1 MLVLLSTLAIK
12 LQVFRLKR
20 CLKFLDKGSIG
31 YTFMVCIHADYHNQ
45 GNIYLFILLEISVLD
60 EFPFGH
66 QSLPQ
71 LSSTN
76 QHETKEIEQEK
87 KIQKSTEKKSPS
99 HRLLLI

>member
-12 LQVFRLKR
+12 LQVFGLKR

-31 YTFMVCIHADYHNQ
+31 YTFMVCIHADYQNQ

-71 LSSTN
+71 LNSTK
-76 QHETKEIEQEK
+76 QHEMKEIEQEIKYRNQWK
-87 KIQKSTEKKSPS
+87 KKPKP
-99 HRLLLI
+99 